1 MVMLRESATLL
12 GTPVDLNGI
21 SDPNCKVIAD
31 VPHSEALLRF
41 CDTFLGDDK
50 DAFAAARDSLAEE
63 MGAAAMVDAAGVAS
77 NFQRMDRIADA
88 IGIPADAPM
97 VLMQE
102 EFVDQQGLH
111 NYASASNTPKMSW
124 LQRQLTRFVL
134 LPVLRRTIAGRNAG
148 A

>member
-1 MVMLRESATLL
+1 MLRESATLL

-21 SDPNCKVIAD
+21 SDPNCKVIDD
-31 VPHSEALLRF
+31 VPHSEALLGF
-41 CDTFLGDDK
+41 CDALLGDDS
-50 DAFAAARDSLAEE
+50 DAFAAARDRLAQE
-63 MGAAAMVDAAGVAS
+63 MGTAAMVDAAGIAS

-102 EFVDQQGLH
+102 EFVDELGLQ
-111 NYASASNTPKMSW
+111 NYASAGNTPKMSW
-124 LQRQLTRFVL
+124 LKRQLTRFVL
-134 LPVLRRTIAGRNAG
+134 LPGLRRMIASRNAG